1 MNETPMILNA
11 QEQKVIAQY
20 SGFPEG
26 NRLSYTK
33 ANETEFIITMHYLHK
48 YLKPGA
54 KIADIGAGGGT
65 YTKTLAGEGYSV
77 DAVELTPE
85 YVAQMKKNFAGNN
98 HIRVFEGNAKDLH
111 FLNDNEYDLVL
122 AMGPIYS
129 MKDFE
134 DRKRACKEALRIAKP
149 GAPVFVAFCL
159 QDAPLIHEIFM
170 ADDPTSEITEIGYD
184 REKALVTDNTGSSR
198 ILDTMSVVDELME
211 AVCKENGATK
221 VCRFAQ
227 DGLSQII
234 AKQVN
239 SMSEKSFAE
248 WIQYLIAT
256 AEREDL
262 MGYSDHIV
270 QVLSKGEYN
279 EKMR

>member
-1 MNETPMILNA
+1 MGNELNE
-11 QEQKVIAQY
+11 QEKKVIEQY
-20 SGFPEG
+20 AGFPEWK
-26 NRLSYTK
+26 RLSYTK
-33 ANETEFIITMHYLHK
+33 AHETEFIITMHYLHK
-48 YLKPGA
+48 YLTPGA
-54 KIADIGAGGGT
+54 KIADVGAGGGV
-65 YTKTLAGEGYSV
+65 YTKTLADEGYKV

-85 YVAQMKKNFAGNN
+85 YVNHMKEEFAGNG

-122 AMGPIYS
+122 AMGPVYS

-149 GAPVFVAFCL
+149 GAPVFIAFCL

-170 ADDPTSEITEIGYD
+170 SDDPASEITGIGYD

-198 ILDTMSVVDELME
+198 LLDTIGTVDELID
-211 AVCKENGATK
+211 AVCKENGAQK

-227 DGLSQII
+227 EGISQII
-234 AKQVN
+234 SKNVN
-239 SMSEKSFAE
+239 SMSEKSYAE

-256 AEREDL
+256 AERSDL
-262 MGYSDHIV
+262 MGFSDHIV
-270 QVLSKGEYN
+270 QVLRKL
-279 EKMR
+279 